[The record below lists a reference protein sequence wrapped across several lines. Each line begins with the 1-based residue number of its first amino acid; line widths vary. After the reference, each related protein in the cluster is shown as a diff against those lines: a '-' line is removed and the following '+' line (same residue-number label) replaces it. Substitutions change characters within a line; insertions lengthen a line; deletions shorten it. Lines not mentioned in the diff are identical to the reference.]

1 MKIQIQAG
9 YWVTNKFQVQV
20 GSGTSPHKT
29 LPRATCITG
38 EVSHWHKSFEYVSI
52 TASNFSESFC
62 IPSLWR
68 DSNQSILSMR
78 LAGTTTDLIPYPFL
92 SGVEE
97 QIPVLPGGIQAPVSS
112 LVHTMYQDWLQENI
126 RPKSA
131 KLCQVPGLIIHINI
145 YIYIYIYIF
154 ICMIR
159 PGTWH
164 NFADLGLIFSCNQ
177 SWYIVCTR
185 DETGAWIPPGS
196 TGICS
201 STPDRKG

>member
-1 MKIQIQAG
+1 MCVVSLSDTVRLNVATGNCYKTSLHTKGGTGMKIQIQAG

-29 LPRATCITG
+29 LPRATCITC
-38 EVSHWHKSFEYVSI
+38 EVIHWHKSFEYVSI

-78 LAGTTTDLIPYPFL
+78 LASTTTDLIPYPFL

-112 LVHTMYQDWLQENI
+112 LVHTMYQDWLRENVT
-126 RPKSA
+126 PKSA
-131 KLCQVPGLIIHINI
+131 KLCQVPGLIIHT
-145 YIYIYIYIF
+145 YVSMG
-154 ICMIR
+154 CS
-159 PGTWH
+159 
-164 NFADLGLIFSCNQ
+164 GL
-177 SWYIVCTR
+177 VLHT
-185 DETGAWIPPGS
+185 D
-196 TGICS
+196 
-201 STPDRKG
+201 